1 MAWMSIA
8 YGGIIAFLFRGINV
22 VVALATVVLTSRVLS
37 SADYGLFGLA
47 LSVVGFVN
55 AMTGGLAAATAYQ
68 ISNQRRHT
76 AVVVL
81 NSGTLALGLATLA
94 VAAGILAGSALSGEV
109 SRVALAVAISAAAVI
124 ANSVIAGMFLGR
136 ESFIRYNLSLVG
148 PPLVALA
155 AIAVTFFVFGRQTPE
170 AALGAYATGQSLSLG
185 AMLLLGRSSLG
196 GGVRFEGSLTRSVI
210 RFTLLAGISSGI
222 SFLNYRADLFIVDH
236 FEGKAGVGPYLLAVY
251 IAESVWQ
258 VSGSLALATYA
269 RVGSLS
275 RVEAAQLTARVMR
288 HTVVLLAGVCAV
300 LFLAADVIEAALG
313 GEKYSG
319 VASALR
325 YLLPGVLVY
334 GLAQSFSGFYTYQR
348 GLPWVAALV
357 AGTGLILDIA
367 LAIILVPRMGIDGAA
382 LASAIAYSVAIIG
395 GLVVFVRREHL
406 GAQEVFR
413 FGRAEF
419 EDYRALFGRLKSV
432 LAR

>member
-1 MAWMSIA
+1 MSIA
-8 YGGIIAFLFRGINV
+8 YGGIIAFLFRGVNL

-68 ISNQRRHT
+68 ISNQRR
-76 AVVVL
+76 APGLVVL
-81 NSGTLALGLATLA
+81 NSGTLALGLGVLA
-94 VAAGILAGSALSGEV
+94 VSAGIVGGTALSGEV
-109 SRVALAVAISAAAVI
+109 SRVALAVGVSAAAVI

-136 ESFIRYNLSLVG
+136 ESFIRYNLTLVG
-148 PPLVALA
+148 PPLVALL
-155 AIAVTFFVFGRQTPE
+155 AIAVTFFALDSRTPE
-170 AALGAYATGQSLSLG
+170 AALGAYAVGQTVSLL
-185 AMLLLGRSSLG
+185 AMLLLGRNYLG
-196 GGVRFEGSLTRSVI
+196 RHVRFEGSLARSVL

-222 SFLNYRADLFIVDH
+222 SFLNYRADLFIVDY
-236 FEGKAGVGPYLLAVY
+236 FEGKEGVGPYLLAVY

-275 RVEAAQLTARVMR
+275 RQEAAQLTTRVMR
-288 HTVVLLAGVCAV
+288 HTVVLLAGVCGA
-300 LFLAADVIEAALG
+300 LFLAADLIESALG
-313 GEKYSG
+313 GDKYAG

-357 AGTGLILDIA
+357 AGTGLILDVV
-367 LAIILVPRMGIDGAA
+367 LAVILVPRMGINGAA
-382 LASAIAYSVAIIG
+382 LASAIAYSAAIIAA
-395 GLVVFVRREHL
+395 LLVFVRKEHL
-406 GAQEVFR
+406 GAQQIFR

-419 EDYRALFGRLKSV
+419 EDYRGLFGRLKSAV
-432 LAR
+432 VR

>member
-1 MAWMSIA
+1 
-8 YGGIIAFLFRGINV
+8 
-22 VVALATVVLTSRVLS
+22 
-37 SADYGLFGLA
+37 
-47 LSVVGFVN
+47 
-55 AMTGGLAAATAYQ
+55 
-68 ISNQRRHT
+68 
-76 AVVVL
+76 
-81 NSGTLALGLATLA
+81 
-94 VAAGILAGSALSGEV
+94 GEV

-136 ESFIRYNLSLVG
+136 ESFIRYNLTLVG

-155 AIAVTFFVFGRQTPE
+155 SIAVTFFVLDRQTPE
-170 AALGAYATGQSLSLG
+170 AALGAYAVGQSLSLG
-185 AMLLLGRSSLG
+185 VMLLLGRRSLG
-196 GGVRFEGSLTRSVI
+196 GRVRFEGSLARSVL
-210 RFTLLAGISSGI
+210 RFTLLAGVSSGI
-222 SFLNYRADLFIVDH
+222 SFLNYRADLFIVDY

-275 RVEAAQLTARVMR
+275 RAEAAQLTARVMR
-288 HTVVLLAGVCAV
+288 HTVVLLGGVCAI
-300 LFLAADVIEAALG
+300 LFVAADAIELALG

-357 AGTGLILDIA
+357 AGTGLLLDIA
-367 LAIILVPRMGIDGAA
+367 LAVVLVPRMGIDGAA
-382 LASAIAYSVAIIG
+382 LASAVAYSAAIIA
-395 GLVVFVRREHL
+395 GLAVFVRREHL
-406 GAQEVFR
+406 GGQQVFR

-419 EDYRALFGRLKSV
+419 DDYRGLLERLRSV
-432 LAR
+432 VAR

>member
-1 MAWMSIA
+1 MSIA
-8 YGGIIAFLFRGINV
+8 YGGIIAFLFRGMNLVI
-22 VVALATVVLTSRVLS
+22 ALTTVVLTSRVLS

-47 LSVVGFVN
+47 LSVVGFVS

-68 ISNQRRHT
+68 ISNQRRQA

-81 NSGTLALGLATLA
+81 NSGTLALALGALA
-94 VAAGILAGSALSGEV
+94 VAAGMLVGSMLSGEV
-109 SRVALAVAISAAAVI
+109 SRVALAVAISAAALI

-136 ESFIRYNLSLVG
+136 ESFIRYNLTLVG
-148 PPLVALA
+148 PPLAALA
-155 AIAVTFFVFGRQTPE
+155 AIAVTFFLLDRQTPE
-170 AALGAYATGQSLSLG
+170 AALGAYATGQGLSLG
-185 AMLLLGRSSLG
+185 AMLLLGRSSLS
-196 GGVRFEGSLTRSVI
+196 GGVRFEGSLARSVL

-222 SFLNYRADLFIVDH
+222 SFLNYRADLFIVDY
-236 FEGKAGVGPYLLAVY
+236 FEGKVGVGPYLLAVY

-275 RVEAAQLTARVMR
+275 RPEAAQLTARVMR
-288 HTVVLLAGVCAV
+288 HTVVLLGAVCAM
-300 LFLAADVIEAALG
+300 LFIAADVIEAALG
-313 GEKYSG
+313 GEKYAG

-357 AGTGLILDIA
+357 AGTGLLLDIA

-382 LASAIAYSVAIIG
+382 LASAIAYSTAITA

-406 GAQEVFR
+406 AAQQVFR

-419 EDYRALFGRLKSV
+419 EDYRGLFDRLRSV
-432 LAR
+432 VVR

>member
-1 MAWMSIA
+1 MNRMSIA
-8 YGGIIAFLFRGINV
+8 FGGIIAFLFRGMNL

-68 ISNQRRHT
+68 ISNQRRPP
-76 AVVVL
+76 ALVVL
-81 NSGTLALGLATLA
+81 NSGSLALALGTLA
-94 VAAGILAGSALSGEV
+94 VAAGIAGGTALSGEV
-109 SRVALAVAISAAAVI
+109 SHVALAVGVSAAAVV
-124 ANSVIAGMFLGR
+124 ANSVISGVFLGR
-136 ESFIRYNLSLVG
+136 ESFIRYNLTLVG
-148 PPLVALA
+148 PPLLALA
-155 AIAVTFFVFGRQTPE
+155 AIVVTFFVLDRRTPE
-170 AALGAYATGQSLSLG
+170 AALGAYAAGQTISLA
-185 AMLLLGRSSLG
+185 AMLVLGRSHLARH
-196 GGVRFEGSLTRSVI
+196 VRFEGSLARSVV

-222 SFLNYRADLFIVDH
+222 SFLNYRADLFIVDY

-275 RVEAAQLTARVMR
+275 RHEAAELTTRVMR
-288 HTVVLLAGVCAV
+288 HTVVLLGVVCSM
-300 LFLAADVIEAALG
+300 LFIAADLIEAALG
-313 GEKYSG
+313 GDKYAG
-319 VASALR
+319 VAGALR
-325 YLLPGVLVY
+325 FLLPGVLVY

-357 AGTGLILDIA
+357 AGTGLIVDIV
-367 LAIILVPRMGIDGAA
+367 LAIILVPRMGINGAA
-382 LASAIAYSVAIIG
+382 LAGAIAYSAAIIG
-395 GLVVFVRREHL
+395 GLAVFVRREHL
-406 GAQEVFR
+406 GAQQVFR

-419 EDYRALFGRLKSV
+419 EDYRGLFTRLRSV
-432 LAR
+432 VAR

>member
-1 MAWMSIA
+1 MSIA
-8 YGGIIAFLFRGINV
+8 YGGIIAFLFRGVNV
-22 VVALATVVLTSRVLS
+22 VVALATVILTSRVLS

-68 ISNQRRHT
+68 ISNQRRQS

-81 NSGTLALGLATLA
+81 NSGTLALGLGVLV
-94 VAAGILAGSALSGEV
+94 VAAGVLAGSLLSGEV

-124 ANSVIAGMFLGR
+124 ANSVIAGVFLGR
-136 ESFIRYNLSLVG
+136 ESFIRYNLTLVG
-148 PPLVALA
+148 PPVVALA
-155 AIAVTFFVFGRQTPE
+155 SIAVTFFVFDRQTPE
-170 AALGAYATGQSLSLG
+170 AALGAYAAGQTLSLG
-185 AMLLLGRSSLG
+185 AMLLLGRSSLVG
-196 GGVRFEGSLTRSVI
+196 RVRFEGPLARSVL

-222 SFLNYRADLFIVDH
+222 SFLNYRADLFIVDY
-236 FEGKAGVGPYLLAVY
+236 FEGKQGVGPYLLAVY

-275 RVEAAQLTARVMR
+275 RAEAAQLTARVMR
-288 HTVVLLAGVCAV
+288 HTVVLLGVVCAM
-300 LFLAADVIEAALG
+300 LFIAADVIEAALG
-313 GEKYSG
+313 GEKYAG

-334 GLAQSFSGFYTYQR
+334 GLAQAFSGFYTYQR

-357 AGTGLILDIA
+357 AGAGLLVDIA

-382 LASAIAYSVAIIG
+382 LASAIAYSAAIIG
-395 GLVVFVRREHL
+395 GLAVFVRKEHL
-406 GAQEVFR
+406 GAQQVFR

-419 EDYRALFGRLKSV
+419 EDYRGLFDRLRSGV
-432 LAR
+432 AR

>member
-1 MAWMSIA
+1 MSIA
-8 YGGIIAFLFRGINV
+8 YGGIIAFLFRGMNL

-68 ISNQRRHT
+68 ISNRRRLP
-76 AVVVL
+76 ALVVL
-81 NSGTLALGLATLA
+81 NSGSLALALGVGA
-94 VAAGILAGSALSGEV
+94 VAAGVAAGAALSGEV
-109 SRVALAVAISAAAVI
+109 SRVALAVGIAAAAVI
-124 ANSVIAGMFLGR
+124 ANSVISGMFLGR
-136 ESFIRYNLSLVG
+136 ESFIRYNLTLVG
-148 PPLVALA
+148 PPVVALA
-155 AIAVTFFVFGRQTPE
+155 AIAFTFFLLDRRSPE
-170 AALGAYATGQSLSLG
+170 AALGAYAAGQAVSLT
-185 AMLLLGRSSLG
+185 AMLLLGRSNLSRT
-196 GGVRFEGSLTRSVI
+196 VRFEGSLARSVL

-222 SFLNYRADLFIVDH
+222 SFLNYRADLFIVDY
-236 FEGKAGVGPYLLAVY
+236 FEGKQGVAPYLLAVY

-275 RVEAAQLTARVMR
+275 RREAAELTTRVMR
-288 HTVVLLAGVCAV
+288 HTVVLLGVVCATLFLLAGVV
-300 LFLAADVIEAALG
+300 EAALG

-357 AGTGLILDIA
+357 AGTGLIIDVV
-367 LAIILVPRMGIDGAA
+367 LAILLVPRMGINGAA
-382 LASAIAYSVAIIG
+382 LASAIAYSAAIVG
-395 GLVVFVRREHL
+395 GLAVFIRGEHL
-406 GAQEVFR
+406 GAQQIFR

-419 EDYRALFGRLKSV
+419 DDYRGLFARLRTV
-432 LAR
+432 VAR